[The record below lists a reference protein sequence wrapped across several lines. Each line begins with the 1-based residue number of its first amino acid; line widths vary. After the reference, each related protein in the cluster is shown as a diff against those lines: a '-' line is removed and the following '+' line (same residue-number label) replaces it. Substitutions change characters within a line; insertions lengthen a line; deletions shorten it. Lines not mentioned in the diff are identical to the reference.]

1 MLDVVTGSPGRAG
14 YTAFGAA
21 TIAESAVRYAQ
32 ESKLISQKEATM
44 IGNDVE
50 AYFAGEIHPHFLFLI
65 SSSTPLMKVSGCTGF
80 PGTYRSTV
88 YLSRKLRSR
97 EGWPA

>member
-1 MLDVVTGSPGRAG
+1 LDVVTGLPGRAG

-50 AYFAGEIHPHFLFLI
+50 AYFAGGNPSSFPFPDQLQHPIDEGQRMYGIYSQTTSLI
-65 SSSTPLMKVSGCTGF
+65 FQIAPSK
-80 PGTYRSTV
+80 
-88 YLSRKLRSR
+88 
-97 EGWPA
+97 